1 MESGQGGEEKAVLDL
16 DDPQLEEKLV
26 SELKAQGVFDQFRKD
41 CLSDVDTK
49 PAYQNLRVRV
59 DKSVSAYL
67 DRTTWRST
75 LNKNQLRNQLR
86 KYIQEM
92 SGVEAGVDRIVDQIV
107 NPDAM
112 EKEVESVIYR
122 YFGTSKEVEEAKEQE
137 AMASN
142 GGVLMEEEEDED
154 ESKPA
159 AVNGEVAEHKEE
171 GAMETAPDAVEEF
184 SHTSSPGPDMAA
196 VSPLTPQDS
205 PTVPQGDISP
215 ITPKQSPSENMEVD
229 SPPRPPSAYTP
240 PPRPAEGF
248 TPPLPPTQI
257 LGLGASPPKAPTALQ
272 PPPPPPPPAASDS
285 GGEASM
291 SSISDTDLGEVSP
304 PQPRRNIP
312 EIPANVPLPPSPS
325 TPPAPAP
332 PPSATPPPPGE
343 ASGSEESDLGDL
355 ERMKAELLAQLE
367 GDFKI
372 SPEESE
378 SGGGEGEEVKGTEKA
393 AGSEKES
400 GSTERESRSR
410 PSPFSAAAATMSPRS
425 PSASP
430 SPPPPTHRLSMSSS
444 PPGAALPKQG
454 PMISP
459 PGAPPPD
466 AAMEAMTLKG
476 PTTPPTA
483 TGCQPFSEKGR
494 GSSGSS
500 PDDEGG
506 RGRGREHLSIPLP
519 PLPPPPA
526 NTQASS
532 SVAQGSS
539 SGTEGDQKRT
549 VLHSSS
555 TSSTSST
562 SSSSSSSSTPTS
574 SKHRDRKYDRKHEKA
589 IKEKEKAKIEKYDQ
603 KVKSKDKLKS
613 DKFQGLDIFSK
624 TKTPVTPYQPH
635 RPPHKSLGKNDTPV
649 RDSDKKIDEKV
660 TKDFKTPGK
669 VEDRRRSSSSSDK
682 GREKE
687 RHSSSSSS
695 HSSSKDRHRHDKERR
710 HSKDGERRHS
720 KDEKRS
726 SEKEE
731 RKPEREDKKSAE
743 ELKRAGDKER
753 ERLLKLYSSELAL
766 EEEKREG
773 GKDKYGKEREQQAL
787 ESKKRLQESRERKE
801 KEVRELKEQKRLKD
815 KERREKERKLE
826 KEREAKEEKA
836 RKERLEENKNAVKE
850 KIEAL
855 KPEELKMVL
864 LESIVAKEGG
874 NLDET
879 QRKDVL
885 RTLESAIVG
894 KVVEK
899 KVKSP
904 GKNGRR
910 SRLKGDDSSDEDFTP
925 SKAKKM
931 PSRKRVASDSES
943 DSGSDS
949 DSYSGIKALKTRI
962 AERRKSTEELI
973 SRKSP
978 DTSTTSLRR
987 SIDDTSASS
996 AKTSQLQC
1004 EASPKPS
1011 KKTKSDQTKVPSPK
1025 SATQPV
1031 QPVKTK
1037 SSPIKAQSSP
1047 GKSQKSPQQS
1057 PSKTKRLSK
1066 PMTSK
1071 KQLASGSKKPINP
1084 KSKAAMVDFSDD
1096 DDPDVE
1102 PFEAFKQSDIDFM
1115 LRMKDLYGLKL
1126 EKGIDALSISSVTS
1140 TELNLAI
1147 PVSRMVTID
1156 VDEKGADNLV
1166 HNLANYGGNPR
1177 IFSAVPDWLAP
1188 HLEASRVKEEV
1199 EMPTKQE
1206 IANHLAKKNKT
1217 SKRKAGWDIVVEVV
1231 PTGPQPKKSKLEIQ
1245 LGYDSS
1251 FADSLTLSGGRRSR
1265 RPNKKYTYGGDES
1278 TQSETSIDSSFD
1290 MATPQQ
1296 ECTAPKEPKM
1306 MEPEIGTKEEKLD
1319 VSEAK
1324 MEVGEEEVKLS
1335 IGQVDQSCSS
1345 VETLEI
1351 AEAENEISVES
1362 ESSSGESLKLFLVDT
1377 SDDVDAE
1384 IKETSDDAEIGN
1396 KDEEVVKE
1404 ESREEKK
1411 VSFAEDVSN
1420 TSQPSELS
1428 HEEGKNVCVPKPK
1441 ELQSSTTETNRK
1453 VKEEKP
1459 NGTLRELRKR
1469 RGGAQKNSTESN
1481 CISADEGDFYGW
1493 ASAPPPPR
1501 TGWQLLGIE
1510 LEEEVIL
1517 EKVGAAFGLDTED
1530 ILLPVKDQER
1540 SLTMEVVMSPPMIQD
1555 TKRVEREE
1563 STGITKK
1570 VAFPESDQE
1579 ERGSQSPSS
1588 FGSLKENVPLQCN
1601 NNAPLQKQKGGS
1613 KRRRST
1619 RDPVLKTN
1627 TVV

>member
-1 MESGQGGEEKAVLDL
+1 
-16 DDPQLEEKLV
+16 
-26 SELKAQGVFDQFRKD
+26 
-41 CLSDVDTK
+41 
-49 PAYQNLRVRV
+49 
-59 DKSVSAYL
+59 
-67 DRTTWRST
+67 
-75 LNKNQLRNQLR
+75 
-86 KYIQEM
+86 
-92 SGVEAGVDRIVDQIV
+92 
-107 NPDAM
+107 
-112 EKEVESVIYR
+112 
-122 YFGTSKEVEEAKEQE
+122 
-137 AMASN
+137 
-142 GGVLMEEEEDED
+142 
-154 ESKPA
+154 
-159 AVNGEVAEHKEE
+159 
-171 GAMETAPDAVEEF
+171 
-184 SHTSSPGPDMAA
+184 
-196 VSPLTPQDS
+196 
-205 PTVPQGDISP
+205 
-215 ITPKQSPSENMEVD
+215 
-229 SPPRPPSAYTP
+229 
-240 PPRPAEGF
+240 
-248 TPPLPPTQI
+248 
-257 LGLGASPPKAPTALQ
+257 
-272 PPPPPPPPAASDS
+272 
-285 GGEASM
+285 
-291 SSISDTDLGEVSP
+291 
-304 PQPRRNIP
+304 
-312 EIPANVPLPPSPS
+312 
-325 TPPAPAP
+325 
-332 PPSATPPPPGE
+332 
-343 ASGSEESDLGDL
+343 
-355 ERMKAELLAQLE
+355 
-367 GDFKI
+367 
-372 SPEESE
+372 
-378 SGGGEGEEVKGTEKA
+378 
-393 AGSEKES
+393 
-400 GSTERESRSR
+400 
-410 PSPFSAAAATMSPRS
+410 
-425 PSASP
+425 
-430 SPPPPTHRLSMSSS
+430 
-444 PPGAALPKQG
+444 
-454 PMISP
+454 
-459 PGAPPPD
+459 
-466 AAMEAMTLKG
+466 MTLESS
-476 PTTPPTA
+476 TTPTGQS
-483 TGCQPFSEKGR
+483 GCQPFSDRGR
-494 GSSGSS
+494 SSGSS

-506 RGRGREHLSIPLP
+506 RGGRSRGQEHLSIPLP

-526 NTQASS
+526 STQASS
-532 SVAQGSS
+532 SVAQGPS
-539 SGTEGDQKRT
+539 SGGEGEQKRA
-549 VLHSSS
+549 VHHSSS
-555 TSSTSST
+555 STSTSST
-562 SSSSSSSSTPTS
+562 SSSTSTPSS

-589 IKEKEKAKIEKYDQ
+589 IKDKEKAKIEKYDQ

-635 RPPHKSLGKNDTPV
+635 RPPQKSLGKNDTPV
-649 RDSDKKIDEKV
+649 RDNDKKIDGTV

-687 RHSSSSSS
+687 RHNSSSSS

-726 SEKEE
+726 SDKEE

-743 ELKRAGDKER
+743 ELKKAGDKER

-787 ESKKRLQESRERKE
+787 ESKKRLQESRE
-801 KEVRELKEQKRLKD
+801 LKEQKRLKD
-815 KERREKERKLE
+815 KERRGKERKLG

-910 SRLKGDDSSDEDFTP
+910 SRFKGGDSSDEDFTP

-931 PSRKRVASDSES
+931 PSRKRVASESES

-996 AKTSQLQC
+996 AKTSLLQS
-1004 EASPKPS
+1004 EASPKFS

-1047 GKSQKSPQQS
+1047 GKSQKSPVTPQPS

-1071 KQLASGSKKPINP
+1071 KHLASGSKKPINP
-1084 KSKAAMVDFSDD
+1084 KSKAAVVDFSDD

-1147 PVSRMVTID
+1147 PVSRTVTID
-1156 VDEKGADNLV
+1156 VDKKGADNLV

-1199 EMPTKQE
+1199 EMPTKLE

-1265 RPNKKYTYGGDES
+1265 RPNKKYSYGADES

-1290 MATPQQ
+1290 MVTPQQ
-1296 ECTAPKEPKM
+1296 QGTTPKESKM
-1306 MEPEIGTKEEKLD
+1306 MEPEIRTKEENLD

-1324 MEVGEEEVKLS
+1324 MEVGEEEAQLS
-1335 IGQVDQSCSS
+1335 IDQVDQSCSS

-1351 AEAENEISVES
+1351 VEAENEISVES

-1377 SDDVDAE
+1377 SDDVDGE
-1384 IKETSDDAEIGN
+1384 IKETNDNAEIEDKN
-1396 KDEEVVKE
+1396 KEVVKK
-1404 ESREEKK
+1404 ESLEEKK

-1420 TSQPSELS
+1420 TSQPSEPS
-1428 HEEGKNVCVPKPK
+1428 HEEEKNVRVPKPK
-1441 ELQSSTTETNRK
+1441 ELHSSTAETNRK

-1469 RGGAQKNSTESN
+1469 RGGAQKNSSESN
-1481 CISADEGDFYGW
+1481 CNNADEGDFHGW

-1517 EKVGAAFGLDTED
+1517 DKAGAAFGMDTED

-1570 VAFPESDQE
+1570 VAYPESDQG

-1613 KRRRST
+1613 KRRRCT

>member
-1 MESGQGGEEKAVLDL
+1 MGE
-16 DDPQLEEKLV
+16 
-26 SELKAQGVFDQFRKD
+26 
-41 CLSDVDTK
+41 
-49 PAYQNLRVRV
+49 
-59 DKSVSAYL
+59 
-67 DRTTWRST
+67 
-75 LNKNQLRNQLR
+75 
-86 KYIQEM
+86 
-92 SGVEAGVDRIVDQIV
+92 
-107 NPDAM
+107 
-112 EKEVESVIYR
+112 
-122 YFGTSKEVEEAKEQE
+122 
-137 AMASN
+137 
-142 GGVLMEEEEDED
+142 
-154 ESKPA
+154 
-159 AVNGEVAEHKEE
+159 
-171 GAMETAPDAVEEF
+171 
-184 SHTSSPGPDMAA
+184 
-196 VSPLTPQDS
+196 
-205 PTVPQGDISP
+205 
-215 ITPKQSPSENMEVD
+215 
-229 SPPRPPSAYTP
+229 
-240 PPRPAEGF
+240 
-248 TPPLPPTQI
+248 
-257 LGLGASPPKAPTALQ
+257 
-272 PPPPPPPPAASDS
+272 
-285 GGEASM
+285 
-291 SSISDTDLGEVSP
+291 
-304 PQPRRNIP
+304 
-312 EIPANVPLPPSPS
+312 
-325 TPPAPAP
+325 
-332 PPSATPPPPGE
+332 
-343 ASGSEESDLGDL
+343 
-355 ERMKAELLAQLE
+355 
-367 GDFKI
+367 
-372 SPEESE
+372 
-378 SGGGEGEEVKGTEKA
+378 
-393 AGSEKES
+393 
-400 GSTERESRSR
+400 
-410 PSPFSAAAATMSPRS
+410 
-425 PSASP
+425 
-430 SPPPPTHRLSMSSS
+430 
-444 PPGAALPKQG
+444 
-454 PMISP
+454 
-459 PGAPPPD
+459 
-466 AAMEAMTLKG
+466 
-476 PTTPPTA
+476 
-483 TGCQPFSEKGR
+483 
-494 GSSGSS
+494 
-500 PDDEGG
+500 
-506 RGRGREHLSIPLP
+506 
-519 PLPPPPA
+519 
-526 NTQASS
+526 
-532 SVAQGSS
+532 
-539 SGTEGDQKRT
+539 KRT
-549 VLHSSS
+549 
-555 TSSTSST
+555 
-562 SSSSSSSSTPTS
+562 
-574 SKHRDRKYDRKHEKA
+574 
-589 IKEKEKAKIEKYDQ
+589 
-603 KVKSKDKLKS
+603 
-613 DKFQGLDIFSK
+613 
-624 TKTPVTPYQPH
+624 
-635 RPPHKSLGKNDTPV
+635 
-649 RDSDKKIDEKV
+649 
-660 TKDFKTPGK
+660 
-669 VEDRRRSSSSSDK
+669 
-682 GREKE
+682 
-687 RHSSSSSS
+687 
-695 HSSSKDRHRHDKERR
+695 
-710 HSKDGERRHS
+710 
-720 KDEKRS
+720 

-787 ESKKRLQESRERKE
+787 ESKKRLQESR
-801 KEVRELKEQKRLKD
+801 
-815 KERREKERKLE
+815 ERREKERKLE

-910 SRLKGDDSSDEDFTP
+910 SRLKGGYSSDEDFTL
-925 SKAKKM
+925 SKAKKT

-1004 EASPKPS
+1004 EVSPKPS

-1031 QPVKTK
+1031 QPVKTE

-1047 GKSQKSPQQS
+1047 GRSQKSPQQS

-1096 DDPDVE
+1096 DGPDVE

-1156 VDEKGADNLV
+1156 VDEKGADDLV
-1166 HNLANYGGNPR
+1166 HNLAIYGGNPR
-1177 IFSAVPDWLAP
+1177 IFSAVPDWHAP

-1296 ECTAPKEPKM
+1296 EYTTPKEPKM
-1306 MEPEIGTKEEKLD
+1306 MEPEIRTKEEKLD

-1324 MEVGEEEVKLS
+1324 MEVGEEEVELS

-1384 IKETSDDAEIGN
+1384 IKETSDDADIGN
-1396 KDEEVVKE
+1396 KDDEVVKE

-1428 HEEGKNVCVPKPK
+1428 HEEDKNVCVPKPK

-1453 VKEEKP
+1453 VKEEKL
-1459 NGTLRELRKR
+1459 NGTIRELRKR
-1469 RGGAQKNSTESN
+1469 RGGAQKSSTESN
-1481 CISADEGDFYGW
+1481 CISADEGGFYGW

-1517 EKVGAAFGLDTED
+1517 EKVGAAFGLDAED

-1627 TVV
+1627 TVVWAEFPC

>member
-1 MESGQGGEEKAVLDL
+1 MGPVPELEATIIKKAAYSYSGYVGHIC
-16 DDPQLEEKLV
+16 PFTHQLM
-26 SELKAQGVFDQFRKD
+26 A
-41 CLSDVDTK
+41 
-49 PAYQNLRVRV
+49 
-59 DKSVSAYL
+59 
-67 DRTTWRST
+67 
-75 LNKNQLRNQLR
+75 
-86 KYIQEM
+86 
-92 SGVEAGVDRIVDQIV
+92 AGVDTHRSTNVPVQASIKLEITTGTVKVEAKQLASVTPQMTAVDIMHFHVKPFTTLKPNLLVDLIPIALSPATKVIKSQSPRKAFEMALGERLGLDLKIKAV
-107 NPDAM
+107 T
-112 EKEVESVIYR
+112 ECEVSDKKTVLDSLRNYR
-122 YFGTSKEVEEAKEQE
+122 YNPILAVIFQGSETALKMNGQPSVRFHRYTVVHNPAASTTKAIEMEIKLAAATKIRNTPLIKHIASRSPMKAMHEEMLDNSIAKLIGSEHILATNALVTVKLMGGAPKTLKLSKTLALGLKDMELKWNVHLEEIRASPRMICVTGLVELPTEVQAIRKFNFQNKIGFGASCEEHAITMNGFTVTSQKQIEYSKRSEAARDCPRISREATELDMQLRTLPEGAEEAKMVQTY
-137 AMASN
+137 
-142 GGVLMEEEEDED
+142 GQLVLKREYICGMQRRQ
-154 ESKPA
+154 
-159 AVNGEVAEHKEE
+159 
-171 GAMETAPDAVEEF
+171 ETALDQVQIEITATPNLPVQVLTVGRYLDSILKGLLVEYVNQLPNIHNRDMHGVKMIIEF
-184 SHTSSPGPDMAA
+184 DQRLQALNLKIT
-196 VSPLTPQDS
+196 SPLDT
-205 PTVPQGDISP
+205 TVFKNIRLPAWIRQILPLHHSTNLVEQVYRAVLGERLYGKCILERGHVHTFDKK
-215 ITPKQSPSENMEVD
+215 TYNYQLDDCYHMVAADCPKRNSHAVLAKEKDNAKHVMIFSENNKIVIEE
-229 SPPRPPSAYTP
+229 
-240 PPRPAEGF
+240 PATRF
-248 TPPLPPTQI
+248 T
-257 LGLGASPPKAPTALQ
+257 
-272 PPPPPPPPAASDS
+272 
-285 GGEASM
+285 
-291 SSISDTDLGEVSP
+291 
-304 PQPRRNIP
+304 R
-312 EIPANVPLPPSPS
+312 
-325 TPPAPAP
+325 
-332 PPSATPPPPGE
+332 
-343 ASGSEESDLGDL
+343 
-355 ERMKAELLAQLE
+355 
-367 GDFKI
+367 
-372 SPEESE
+372 
-378 SGGGEGEEVKGTEKA
+378 
-393 AGSEKES
+393 
-400 GSTERESRSR
+400 
-410 PSPFSAAAATMSPRS
+410 
-425 PSASP
+425 
-430 SPPPPTHRLSMSSS
+430 
-444 PPGAALPKQG
+444 
-454 PMISP
+454 
-459 PGAPPPD
+459 
-466 AAMEAMTLKG
+466 
-476 PTTPPTA
+476 PTTPFTVKTQ
-483 TGCQPFSEKGR
+483 TGEERMVSVEVVPDQVAHLLEGQVSVSWAR
-494 GSSGSS
+494 GILIVDTPAHRVIYNGKTL
-500 PDDEGG
+500 DVMNKAVFAAGDQCGLCG
-506 RGRGREHLSIPLP
+506 DHNRMRLSDIK
-519 PLPPPPA
+519 
-526 NTQASS
+526 SS
-532 SVAQGSS
+532 SQCVHTSLLSMAHSYRVNSAIEQCSPLSS
-539 SGTEGDQKRT
+539 SA
-549 VLHSSS
+549 V
-555 TSSTSST
+555 
-562 SSSSSSSSTPTS
+562 
-574 SKHRDRKYDRKHEKA
+574 
-589 IKEKEKAKIEKYDQ
+589 
-603 KVKSKDKLKS
+603 
-613 DKFQGLDIFSK
+613 
-624 TKTPVTPYQPH
+624 
-635 RPPHKSLGKNDTPV
+635 
-649 RDSDKKIDEKV
+649 
-660 TKDFKTPGK
+660 
-669 VEDRRRSSSSSDK
+669 
-682 GREKE
+682 
-687 RHSSSSSS
+687 
-695 HSSSKDRHRHDKERR
+695 
-710 HSKDGERRHS
+710 
-720 KDEKRS
+720 
-726 SEKEE
+726 
-731 RKPEREDKKSAE
+731 
-743 ELKRAGDKER
+743 
-753 ERLLKLYSSELAL
+753 ERLS
-766 EEEKREG
+766 
-773 GKDKYGKEREQQAL
+773 
-787 ESKKRLQESRERKE
+787 
-801 KEVRELKEQKRLKD
+801 
-815 KERREKERKLE
+815 
-826 KEREAKEEKA
+826 
-836 RKERLEENKNAVKE
+836 
-850 KIEAL
+850 
-855 KPEELKMVL
+855 
-864 LESIVAKEGG
+864 KEGG

-910 SRLKGDDSSDEDFTP
+910 SRLKGGYSSDEDFTL
-925 SKAKKM
+925 SKAKKT

-949 DSYSGIKALKTRI
+949 DSFSGIKALKTRI

-987 SIDDTSASS
+987 SIDDTS

-1047 GKSQKSPQQS
+1047 GKSQKSPQPS

-1084 KSKAAMVDFSDD
+1084 KSKAAMVDFSED

-1188 HLEASRVKEEV
+1188 HLEASRGKEEV

-1290 MATPQQ
+1290 MATPQH
-1296 ECTAPKEPKM
+1296 ECTAPKESKR
-1306 MEPEIGTKEEKLD
+1306 MEPEIRTKEEKLD

-1324 MEVGEEEVKLS
+1324 MEVGEEEVELS

-1351 AEAENEISVES
+1351 AEVENEISVES

-1384 IKETSDDAEIGN
+1384 IKETSDEAGIGN

-1540 SLTMEVVMSPPMIQD
+1540 SLTMEVIMSPPMIQD

-1563 STGITKK
+1563 STGMTKK

-1579 ERGSQSPSS
+1579 ERGAQSPSS